1 MRNRKLKATRAV
13 LAELEQH
20 VLQLAMGISLALA
33 LVALILRAGEQPPLM
48 LTILVAAIASG
59 LISPPV
65 DRAVQA
71 FWRSSESTLAN
82 TTDALW
88 DPDWPEATEVRR
100 AVMQWRRRR
109 RWVHVVGMG
118 LIWALISGFIAF
130 LLTTPQEQWQ
140 HDPTKEAPVVSLILA
155 LTVGFFGFI
164 VGAIIAHKRTSD
176 WQR

>member
-1 MRNRKLKATRAV
+1 MRNRKRQATREA

-20 VLQLAMGISLALA
+20 ALQLAMGIFLALV
-33 LVALILRAGEQPPLM
+33 LVALILRTGEQPPLM

-71 FWRSSESTLAN
+71 FWRSSERTLAN

-88 DPDWPEATEVRR
+88 DPDWPEAIEVRR
-100 AVMQWRRRR
+100 SVRQWRRRR
-109 RWVHVVGMG
+109 RYVQVVGMG
-118 LIWALISGFIAF
+118 LIWALISGSITFF
-130 LLTTPQEQWQ
+130 LTTPQDQWQ
-140 HDPTKEAPVVSLILA
+140 PDPTKEIPVLSLVSA
-155 LTVGFFGFI
+155 LTVSFFGFI
-164 VGAIIAHKRTSD
+164 LGAFITYKRTAD